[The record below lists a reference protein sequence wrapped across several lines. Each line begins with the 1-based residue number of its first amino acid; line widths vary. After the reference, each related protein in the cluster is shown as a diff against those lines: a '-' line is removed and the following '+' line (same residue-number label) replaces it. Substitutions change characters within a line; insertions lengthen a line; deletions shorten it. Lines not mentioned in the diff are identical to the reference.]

1 MQVVPDLPAAI
12 DPDLGAR
19 NYFWVF
25 IHSAAGK
32 GGAIHGD
39 VSLRWC
45 KSQLLARSANK
56 DHSLEIIYDTMKINQ
71 LLDKQPHLSN
81 DGW

>member
-45 KSQLLARSANK
+45 KNQKNSQEMQTK
-56 DHSLEIIYDTMKINQ
+56 TI
-71 LLDKQPHLSN
+71 HL
-81 DGW
+81 GPYMTQ